1 MFYYSPHASVL
12 LLQADNFLFMSVDE
26 EGDEGEAERSGDG
39 ALDVEWDGEGYGGEE
54 DEEDEEEDFVD
65 LDAL

>member
-1 MFYYSPHASVL
+1 ML
-12 LLQADNFLFMSVDE
+12 LLQADNFLFMSAEEEGEPERSVDE
-26 EGDEGEAERSGDG
+26 T
-39 ALDVEWDGEGYGGEE
+39 LDVEWDGEGYGGDE

>member
-1 MFYYSPHASVL
+1 ML
-12 LLQADNFLFMSVDE
+12 LIQADNFLFMSADE
-26 EGDEGEAERSGDG
+26 EGEAERGGDG
-39 ALDVEWDGEGYGGEE
+39 AFDVEWDGEGYGGDE